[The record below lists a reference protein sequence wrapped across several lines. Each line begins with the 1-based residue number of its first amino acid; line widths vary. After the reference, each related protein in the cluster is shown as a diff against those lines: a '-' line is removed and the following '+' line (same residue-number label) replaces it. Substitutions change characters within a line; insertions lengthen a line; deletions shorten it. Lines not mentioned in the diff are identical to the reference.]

1 MSCHFHKAGASITSS
16 PYHRQ
21 QLGRQFGTVCTLLPV
36 FVESVCA
43 DQSHG
48 LGVWGAAGLF
58 RGIPSAAGKSLL
70 EREVYLPLPLSRAG
84 PEV

>member
-1 MSCHFHKAGASITSS
+1 MSCHFHRAGASSTSS

-21 QLGRQFGTVCTLLPV
+21 QLRRQFGTVCTPLPV

-43 DQSHG
+43 DQSHD
-48 LGVWGAAGLF
+48 LGIRGAAGLL
-58 RGIPSAAGKSLL
+58 RGIPSATGKSLL
-70 EREVYLPLPLSRAG
+70 EREVYLPLPLSGAD